1 MVDCE
6 ALKALRKE
14 RDELRDDRD
23 RWRICSSEW
32 VAKATKLEAE
42 RDAAKRETDGV
53 RALSR
58 GIAKTHNEWKTQRDS
73 AQTQIRKL
81 EIERDGWEAK
91 AKKLQKREDE
101 HDHHTY
107 EVHIETLTNA
117 LRALY
122 DSQYGSEDD
131 IDAATE
137 VARRLIEP
145 RAPED
150 KGRDPICHLQNMAHA
165 LKAEEL
171 LHTTAKGADDGLS

>member
-6 ALKALRKE
+6 ALNALRKE

-42 RDAAKRETDGV
+42 
-53 RALSR
+53 
-58 GIAKTHNEWKTQRDS
+58 RDS